1 MEQAADDYHSSQ
13 DHFKDNDFGFSFGR
27 QPFSLQDG
35 IMANDDLD
43 ALALTKHNMFLL
55 GSSNARVSAWFGFSE
70 INRGDN
76 IRDSSARL
84 FALDA
89 ALDYPKH
96 TIEAN
101 IAYVDGSSRSGGDGL
116 YLGLGHITQLG
127 YWNSTFRVNQSFAMN
142 RRTAAIDDGTLLTH
156 QIGRAMRQSEDIF
169 TMSSFAEFGNYTSV
183 GRGPE
188 NGGSLGG
195 FSLLQRA
202 VGLGYYGRAL
212 SEEPG
217 DQAGQVFSFQ
227 HYLDED
233 AQSQIL
239 YAAGYSLGLDV
250 NTGADITGALGV
262 QYQKNL
268 STHTVWRIGGF
279 GTVTD
284 EGEKGFGIRTE
295 LERKF

>member
-1 MEQAADDYHSSQ
+1 
-13 DHFKDNDFGFSFGR
+13 
-27 QPFSLQDG
+27 
-35 IMANDDLD
+35 MANDDLD

-127 YWNSTFRVNQSFAMN
+127 YWNSTFRVNQSFA
-142 RRTAAIDDGTLLTH
+142 
-156 QIGRAMRQSEDIF
+156 
-169 TMSSFAEFGNYTSV
+169 MSSFAEFGNYTSV